1 MQPSGY
7 ITCTPEEGELI
18 GASRLEHG
26 SLYKRA
32 EPYQIPWTAFTAD
45 EEPIAVAVKQL
56 RMSTPAEEIF
66 EQVKEWYRVRG
77 TPVPISDA
85 KMCLDMIK
93 AEKKEP
99 EPEKPKTL
107 EEQLGPKPAW
117 GDSLFWDYWRRA
129 KALGFTNEKKKK

>member
-1 MQPSGY
+1 MEPSGY
-7 ITCTPEEGELI
+7 LTCTPEE
-18 GASRLEHG
+18 
-26 SLYKRA
+26 
-32 EPYQIPWTAFTAD
+32 EPYQVSWTAFTAD
-45 EEPIAVAVKQL
+45 EEPIAVAVKQK

-99 EPEKPKTL
+99 ELEPEKPKTL
-107 EEQLGPKPAW
+107 EEQLGPKPVW

>member
-7 ITCTPEEGELI
+7 ITCTPEEE
-18 GASRLEHG
+18 
-26 SLYKRA
+26 
-32 EPYQIPWTAFTAD
+32 EPYQVSWTAFTAD

-93 AEKKEP
+93 AEKKESEL

-107 EEQLGPKPAW
+107 EEQLGPKPVW
-117 GDSLFWDYWRRA
+117 GDSLFFDYWRRA